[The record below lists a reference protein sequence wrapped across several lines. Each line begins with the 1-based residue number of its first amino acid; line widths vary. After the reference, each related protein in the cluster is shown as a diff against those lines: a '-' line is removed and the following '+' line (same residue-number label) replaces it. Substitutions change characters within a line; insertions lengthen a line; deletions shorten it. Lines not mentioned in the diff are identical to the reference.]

1 MKVKPEPHLKSFLKD
16 YEAEEY
22 RCGGRV
28 RYRQTG
34 GALYHSD
41 EELKEEIDLHQF
53 ASKDELHYLLST
65 KGLRECYPKEV
76 AEMRERKAIE
86 KVEEQKRRAAEREF
100 YREESRKRREAA
112 MREAELEAKA
122 TISVNTEQKAGIE
135 L

>member
-1 MKVKPEPHLKSFLKD
+1 MVVEYVTGKPAVLSI
-16 YEAEEY
+16 Y
-22 RCGGRV
+22 
-28 RYRQTG
+28 
-34 GALYHSD
+34 SD

-65 KGLRECYPKEV
+65 KGFTRMLPEEV

-122 TISVNTEQKAGIE
+122 TISVNTWALLLLKLTTIPPPHR
-135 L
+135 